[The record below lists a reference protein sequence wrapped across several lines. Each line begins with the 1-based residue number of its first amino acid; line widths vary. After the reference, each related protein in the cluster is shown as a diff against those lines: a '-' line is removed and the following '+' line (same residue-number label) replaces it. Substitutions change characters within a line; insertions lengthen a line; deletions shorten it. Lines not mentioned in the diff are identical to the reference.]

1 MRKKLKLLSFIL
13 CIVLVSAS
21 AVSGYLIARREP
33 RIVEKETDDNEAVSV
48 GANTDTITAQ
58 TVVNLY
64 TEYKMCSHSSF
75 ESFNATEDMQGLSL
89 TEFTKR
95 FPETR
100 VLSFS
105 EDSIVIEN
113 TFDCYCPD
121 HYILKKN
128 GSLLSVY
135 RTKAGSCEQ
144 YIYRETNMK
153 TYDIDRDE
161 LSALRVGKLF
171 TSMQEVNEY
180 LERLGKMLDKPDA

>member
-1 MRKKLKLLSFIL
+1 MRKRLKLLWFIL

-21 AVSGYLIARREP
+21 GVSGYLIARREP
-33 RIVEKETDDNEAVSV
+33 RIVEKEADENEAVSV

-64 TEYKMCSHSSF
+64 TNYKMCSHSSF
-75 ESFNATEDMQGLSL
+75 ESFTATKDMQGLSL
-89 TEFTKR
+89 TEFAQR

-100 VLSFS
+100 VLGFS

-113 TFDCYCPD
+113 TFDCYCPE

-144 YIYRETNMK
+144 YIYRETNVK
-153 TYDIDRDE
+153 TYDIDREE

-171 TSMQEVNEY
+171 TSMEEVNEY
-180 LERLGKMLDKPDA
+180 LERLERSIE

>member
-13 CIVLVSAS
+13 CILLLSAS

-33 RIVEKETDDNEAVSV
+33 RIVEKEADENEVVSV

-64 TEYKMCSHSSF
+64 TNYKMCSHSTF
-75 ESFNATEDMQGLSL
+75 ESFNATKDMQGLSL

-100 VLSFS
+100 VLDFS

-113 TFDCYCPD
+113 TFDCYCPE

-135 RTKAGSCEQ
+135 RTKAGSYEQ
-144 YIYRETNMK
+144 YIYRETNVK
-153 TYDIDRDE
+153 TYDIDREE
-161 LSALRVGKLF
+161 LRVLRVGKLF

-180 LERLGKMLDKPDA
+180 LERLERNIE